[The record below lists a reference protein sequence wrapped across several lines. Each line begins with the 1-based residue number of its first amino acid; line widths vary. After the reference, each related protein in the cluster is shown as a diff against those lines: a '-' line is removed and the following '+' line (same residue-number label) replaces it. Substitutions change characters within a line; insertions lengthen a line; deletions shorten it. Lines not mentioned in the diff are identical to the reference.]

1 MIKLDNKFK
10 NFAKYVRRQDISR
23 FIVRYELFKKVLN
36 KKGSIVEC
44 GVHEG
49 GGLLSFAQ
57 ISAILEPYNYN
68 RKIFGFDTFKGFPS
82 VDKIKDKSDN
92 LSKKKEYFQE
102 NYDTYEE
109 ISQCINK
116 FDRNRFLNHIPKVEL
131 IKGDANKTIPK
142 FLKNNN
148 HMLISLLYLDF
159 DIYQP
164 TKKALDNFV
173 KIMSKNSIIAFDQ
186 VNNPDWPG
194 ETQAL
199 LSSLN
204 LNNYDLLS
212 FPFEP
217 NISYLIL

>member
-1 MIKLDNKFK
+1 
-10 NFAKYVRRQDISR
+10 
-23 FIVRYELFKKVLN
+23 
-36 KKGSIVEC
+36 
-44 GVHEG
+44 
-49 GGLLSFAQ
+49 
-57 ISAILEPYNYN
+57 
-68 RKIFGFDTFKGFPS
+68 
-82 VDKIKDKSDN
+82 
-92 LSKKKEYFQE
+92 
-102 NYDTYEE
+102 
-109 ISQCINK
+109 
-116 FDRNRFLNHIPKVEL
+116 
-131 IKGDANKTIPK
+131 
-142 FLKNNN
+142 
-148 HMLISLLYLDF
+148 MLISLLYLDF